1 MPFVAVPAG
10 RFLMGSDE
18 APEALARDY
27 PHYPRERFT
36 QLFDEAPV
44 HAVRITRPFQLMATE
59 VTVGQFRRFLRD
71 GMAGE
76 QATMDDWALHLST
89 LIPEA
94 RLKQYLEVRGCDAGS
109 FEMIAN
115 LSAEPVDVI
124 HEGTEVIVL
133 CMGPEA
139 AGQTVRKALSYGL
152 DGAIQVTDEAC
163 AGSDALA
170 TARVLAAALDGE
182 EFDLIIMGNQS
193 SDARTMLV
201 PAMLAE
207 FLDLPALTY
216 AKKLE
221 VDGTKVTAH
230 RETPT
235 GHEVVEAELPVVVSV
250 VEAINEPRY
259 PSFKGIMAAKKKPL
273 DTKDLAAVGVDAG
286 DVGLPHSWT
295 EVLDVEP
302 RPPKQ
307 AGEKVEDDGSG
318 QVGAEA
324 LVEFLT
330 RNKFV

>member
-1 MPFVAVPAG
+1 
-10 RFLMGSDE
+10 
-18 APEALARDY
+18 
-27 PHYPRERFT
+27 
-36 QLFDEAPV
+36 
-44 HAVRITRPFQLMATE
+44 VRIICPVKRVPDTATE
-59 VTVGQFRRFLRD
+59 KQIESDNTVDRESVEAVLNANDEYAIEEAMRIKE
-71 GMAGE
+71 AGD
-76 QATMDDWALHLST
+76 A
-89 LIPEA
+89 
-94 RLKQYLEVRGCDAGS
+94 EVVA
-109 FEMIAN
+109 
-115 LSAEPVDVI
+115 
-124 HEGTEVIVL
+124 L

-139 AGQTVRKALSYGL
+139 AQPIIRKALSYGL
-152 DGAIQVTDEAC
+152 DGAIQITDEAIS
-163 AGSDALA
+163 GSDAVA
-170 TARVLAAALDGE
+170 TARVLAAALRDE
-182 EFDLIIMGNQS
+182 EFDLILMGNQS

-221 VDGTKVTAH
+221 IDGTRVTAQ
-230 RETPT
+230 RETAT

-286 DVGLPHSWT
+286 DVGLQHSWT

-318 QVGAEA
+318 QVGAQA

-330 RNKFV
+330 RNKFI